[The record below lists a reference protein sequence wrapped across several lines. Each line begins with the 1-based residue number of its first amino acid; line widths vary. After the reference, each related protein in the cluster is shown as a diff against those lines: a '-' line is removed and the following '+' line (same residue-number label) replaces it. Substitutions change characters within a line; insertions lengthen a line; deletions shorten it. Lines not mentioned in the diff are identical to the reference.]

1 MAWLTTLPTS
11 SLTLTQISTLLQR
24 YQAQFQVVNT
34 NSVKNGHYPAYN
46 AIVMQFKYQIQLS
59 NACKTDTEGLTVM
72 FDMQVFYN
80 ENADGVSKEGK
91 REEEEK
97 AWDKVLLWGKRH
109 ADVVGT
115 GGGGDAQDVGTQSAD
130 AQVASIQH
138 VDTEALDV
146 QDEDTS
152 VEETDNPATE
162 EAERFVGGMEASV
175 PQGYEE
181 DEYGNVYWKGESR

>member
-11 SLTLTQISTLLQR
+11 SFTLTQISTLLQR

-80 ENADGVSKEGK
+80 ENADGVSREGK

-109 ADVVGT
+109 ADGVGT
-115 GGGGDAQDVGTQSAD
+115 GGGGD

-162 EAERFVGGMEASV
+162 EAERFVGDMEACV
-175 PQGYEE
+175 PRGYEE